1 MVGDPLYRP
10 YASWLQIDAQ
20 PDSAK
25 SGADWTK
32 YHEFALKNVMRSAS
46 EFRPLARQIA
56 ARSHNCPMMEDLG
69 SMEAGDGNP
78 SEATNYFKQARTCYT
93 NHDDILRVVLEEA
106 DAWVKQNK
114 PTQAVDLIRSALRT
128 APDASA
134 APLLRKFEEDAE
146 RTASQATPS
155 R

>member
-1 MVGDPLYRP
+1 
-10 YASWLQIDAQ
+10 
-20 PDSAK
+20 
-25 SGADWTK
+25 
-32 YHEFALKNVMRSAS
+32 MRSAS

-93 NHDDILRVVLEEA
+93 NHEHILRVVLEEA
-106 DAWVKQNK
+106 DAWIKQNK
-114 PTQAVDLIRSALRT
+114 TTQAVDLIRRALQT
-128 APDASA
+128 APDESA
-134 APLLRKFEEDAE
+134 ATLYTKSDKDASHAP
-146 RTASQATPS
+146 RQDTQS

>member
-1 MVGDPLYRP
+1 
-10 YASWLQIDAQ
+10 
-20 PDSAK
+20 
-25 SGADWTK
+25 
-32 YHEFALKNVMRSAS
+32 
-46 EFRPLARQIA
+46 LARQIA

-106 DAWVKQNK
+106 DAWIKQNK

-134 APLLRKFEEDAE
+134 APLLRKFEKDAG
-146 RTASQATPS
+146 RAASQVTPS